1 MNQSMSE
8 KPGFTPLPIGMFL
21 SPATSYEVPVYQRA
35 YAWSHEQI
43 EPLLDDLFSWAD
55 SDDPYYLLGQVIVAP
70 SNSIREWALV
80 DGQQRVTSLFLLL
93 TAIQRSL
100 EKDGALTSED
110 YSIKNV
116 AMQLHTI
123 LVMSDPVN
131 TQPISRVM
139 VAGNGDE
146 FVTLLREGKP
156 LPGPE
161 NLTQEN
167 IKANYDEIRERL
179 ASAFPDSTK
188 LVRFLTRLL
197 NGVWLIRLEMQAEDQ
212 ALEIFEKINNR
223 GLALNSADL
232 LKNLLFQ
239 EVSSDDYNWLS
250 GQWEESAQ
258 LVFSIKARRAASMEF
273 LMKALLA
280 AETGESVPTKRVFK
294 GWKAILKND
303 KEKVVDFGTQLTE
316 KAMHLKHL
324 AAQKAPNG
332 KAVDHLSGTAYFGA
346 VQHFTV
352 LLAGSHLDSK
362 GFLEL
367 ATYVENRTVLSLLAR
382 ERSQDYERILPKWSE
397 KVKNLPE
404 NADKA
409 QILEA
414 CMDALVDC
422 PALLKAAET
431 YFSDLS
437 YSIETQKKRIRYI
450 LARVSK
456 RIEDLAGNNV
466 ENLGLSSYLKTSRG
480 NSRGYDIEHVLPQS
494 IVFSS
499 GWEESRSQEFVNQ
512 IGNLVLLHPSDNRGA
527 GSQLPQDKAK
537 EYATSS
543 LLITKSL
550 CEVSQLGLLNDR
562 VGRQI
567 GVLHGHGNWS
577 LATWDE
583 KAVSDRTSTYW
594 AILEDDLRESLGI
607 ALRG

>member
-1 MNQSMSE
+1 MNQSISE

-21 SPATSYEVPVYQRA
+21 SPATSYEVPIYQRA

-43 EPLLDDLFSWAD
+43 ESLLDDLFSWAD

-280 AETGESVPTKRVFK
+280 AETGESVPTKKVFK
-294 GWKAILKND
+294 GWKKILEDD
-303 KEKVVDFGTQLTE
+303 KEKVVEFGTQLTE

-324 AAQKAPNG
+324 ATQKAPNG
-332 KAVDHLSGTAYFGA
+332 KAIDNLSGTAYFGA

-352 LLAGSHLDSK
+352 LLAGSHLDPK

-367 ATYVENRTVLSLLAR
+367 ASYVENRTVLSLLAR

-404 NADKA
+404 NADKS

-414 CMDALVDC
+414 CVDALADC

-466 ENLGLSSYLKTSRG
+466 ENLGLASYLKTSRG

-499 GWEESRSQEFVNQ
+499 GWEVTRSQDFVNQ

-550 CEVSQLGLLNDR
+550 CEISQLGLLNDR
-562 VGRQI
+562 VGKQI

-583 KAVSDRTSTYW
+583 KAVSDRTATYW
-594 AILEDDLRESLGI
+594 AILEGDLRESLGI
-607 ALRG
+607 AFRG

>member
-1 MNQSMSE
+1 MNQAMSD

-35 YAWSHEQI
+35 YAWTHEQI
-43 EPLLDDLFSWAD
+43 ESLLDDLFSWAD

-70 SNSIREWALV
+70 SQTIREWALV
-80 DGQQRVTSLFLLL
+80 DGQQRITSLFLLL
-93 TAIQRSL
+93 TAIQRTL
-100 EKDGALTSED
+100 EKDGALTSD
-110 YSIKNV
+110 DFSIKNV

-123 LVMSDPVN
+123 LVMSDPVT

-146 FVTLLREGKP
+146 FVTLLREGKS
-156 LPGPE
+156 LPGSE

-167 IKANYDEIRERL
+167 IKSNYDEIRERL
-179 ASAFPDSTK
+179 AAAFPDSSK
-188 LVRFLTRLL
+188 LVKFLTRLL

-250 GQWEESAQ
+250 SQWEESAQ

-280 AETGESVPTKRVFK
+280 AETGESVPTKKVFK
-294 GWKAILKND
+294 GWKAILSND
-303 KEKVVDFGTQLTE
+303 KEKVVDFGTKLTE
-316 KAMHLKHL
+316 KALHLKHL
-324 AAQKAPNG
+324 ASQKAPNG
-332 KAVDHLSGTAYFGA
+332 IPIDYLAGTSYFGA

-362 GFLEL
+362 GFLDL
-367 ATYVENRTVLSLLAR
+367 ATFVENRTILSLLAR

-397 KVKNLPE
+397 NVSRLPA
-404 NADKA
+404 NADKV
-409 QILEA
+409 QIFEA
-414 CMDALVDC
+414 CADALSDC
-422 PALLKAAET
+422 PGLLKAAEA

-437 YSIETQKKRIRYI
+437 YSVETQKKRIRYI

-456 RIEDLAGNNV
+456 RTEDLAGNNV
-466 ENLGLSSYLKTSRG
+466 EALGLASYLKTSKG

-499 GWEESRSQEFVNQ
+499 GWDENRSQEFVNQ

-562 VGRQI
+562 VGKQI
-567 GVLHGHGNWS
+567 SILHGHGQWS
-577 LATWDE
+577 LNTWDE
-583 KAVSDRTSTYW
+583 QAVNDRTATYW
-594 AILEDDLRESLGI
+594 SILEEDLRESLGI
-607 ALRG
+607 TLRS